1 VEPFTV
7 RLIRNELL
15 NLQESSKFRVVN
27 VRRGIVWLT
36 GTPACGDIILR
47 CGSRFELGDQ
57 WPFVLQALQ
66 DSEIELSA

>member
-1 VEPFTV
+1 
-7 RLIRNELL
+7 
-15 NLQESSKFRVVN
+15 VVN